1 MAVSLKYG
9 NYIHSR
15 TWKRKSA
22 EVKAR
27 AGGHCEHCGRQG
39 PLHTHHKTYTHL
51 GRERDGELI
60 ALCPRCHG
68 LEHGIYDEDALLDTF
83 EIENKQAV
91 GVKFAA
97 QRKANFMTTPS
108 LEQSKQEPGS
118 MLDFNSRQSGGRLAF
133 LLDAAIVAERAKD
146 APRAYLGAS
155 RIGEN
160 CLRKLQYEYF
170 NTPKDFPF
178 EGKTLR
184 IFQRGHEGEAWM
196 AQWLRAAGF
205 DLRTE
210 RDGGGQFGF
219 AVLDGRVRGHADGVF
234 VGGPGDFGPWP
245 RLWENKV
252 LGAKGFGKLE
262 KERLKKAYPVYYAQ
276 IQLYMAYFQLT
287 ENPALFTA
295 VNAND
300 MDIYSEDV
308 DFDAGNAQE
317 MSDRAV
323 LVVRACEAGEML
335 PRVAQR
341 EDWFECVWC
350 SFKKRCW
357 SQS

>member
-1 MAVSLKYG
+1 
-9 NYIHSR
+9 
-15 TWKRKSA
+15 
-22 EVKAR
+22 
-27 AGGHCEHCGRQG
+27 
-39 PLHTHHKTYTHL
+39 
-51 GRERDGELI
+51 
-60 ALCPRCHG
+60 
-68 LEHGIYDEDALLDTF
+68 
-83 EIENKQAV
+83 
-91 GVKFAA
+91 
-97 QRKANFMTTPS
+97 
-108 LEQSKQEPGS
+108 
-118 MLDFNSRQSGGRLAF
+118 MLDFNTKQSGGRLAY
-133 LLDAAIVAERAKD
+133 LLDQAIVAERAKD
-146 APRAYLGAS
+146 EPRDYLGAS

-184 IFQRGHEGEAWM
+184 IFHRGHEGEKWM
-196 AQWLRAAGF
+196 IHWLRAAGF

-210 RDGGGQFGF
+210 KENGGQFGF
-219 AVLDGRVRGHADGVF
+219 SVLDGRVAGHADGVF
-234 VGGPGDFGPWP
+234 VGGPDEFGPWP

-252 LGAKGFGKLE
+252 LGNKGFGSLE
-262 KERLKKAYPVYYAQ
+262 KDRLKKAYPVYYAQ

-287 ENPALFTA
+287 DNPALFTA

-300 MDIYSEDV
+300 MEIYAEDV
-308 DFDAGNAQE
+308 PFDAPHAQE
-317 MSDRAV
+317 MSDKAV
-323 LVVRACEAGEML
+323 LVVRASAAGDML

>member
-1 MAVSLKYG
+1 MIGAQRADVKDHPGRVFMVVRLKYA
-9 NYIHSR
+9 NYIQSR
-15 TWKRKSA
+15 TWKAKSA
-22 EVKAR
+22 AIKKTGICSR
-27 AGGHCEHCGRQG
+27 CGRKA
-39 PLHTHHKTYTHL
+39 PLDTHHKTYARL
-51 GRERDGELI
+51 GFEKDSDLI
-60 ALCPRCHG
+60 ALCRACHAR
-68 LEHGIYDEDALLDTF
+68 EHGILDED
-83 EIENKQAV
+83 
-91 GVKFAA
+91 
-97 QRKANFMTTPS
+97 
-108 LEQSKQEPGS
+108 S
-118 MLDFNSRQSGGRLAF
+118 MLDFNTKQSGGRLAYM
-133 LLDAAIVAERAKD
+133 LDQAIVAERAKD
-146 APRAYLGAS
+146 APRDYLGAS

-184 IFQRGHEGEAWM
+184 IFHRGHEGEKWM
-196 AQWLRAAGF
+196 IHWLRAAGF

-210 RDGGGQFGF
+210 KENGGQFGF
-219 AVLDGRVRGHADGVF
+219 SVLDGRVAGHADGVF
-234 VGGPGDFGPWP
+234 VGGPDEFGPWP

-252 LGAKGFGKLE
+252 LGNKGFGSLE
-262 KERLKKAYPVYYAQ
+262 KDRLKKAYPVYYAQ

-287 ENPALFTA
+287 DNPALFTA

-300 MDIYSEDV
+300 MEIYAEDV
-308 DFDAGNAQE
+308 PFDAPHAQE
-317 MSDRAV
+317 MSDKAV
-323 LVVRACEAGEML
+323 LVVRASAAGDML